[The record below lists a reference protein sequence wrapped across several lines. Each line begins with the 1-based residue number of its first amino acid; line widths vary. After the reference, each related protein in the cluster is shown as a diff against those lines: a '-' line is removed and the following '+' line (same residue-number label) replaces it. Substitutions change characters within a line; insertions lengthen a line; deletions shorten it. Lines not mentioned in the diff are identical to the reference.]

1 MKKEIIK
8 KILNHKIKIDTAEA
22 FIYLL
27 LLSTLSILLGILIG
41 DHIWPR

>member
-1 MKKEIIK
+1 MKKGTIK
-8 KILNHKIKIDTAEA
+8 EFLNHKIKIDIAEA

-41 DHIWPR
+41 DHI